1 MAQPGDT
8 RERFGRS
15 YIFMNPTPALNRSA
29 PGTVGTWRIRT
40 DDTGTPPIDGP
51 PDADLTFEAVVG
63 GSDDILVGNLVY
75 LDSNS
80 EALLADASSVATAAV
95 AGMAIQAG
103 APGETVRISRNEP
116 EDIFTVSLVVD
127 GSPTFLTPGSIY
139 YLSTNPGKWTT
150 TPDTT
155 TPGAVVRSCGLALD
169 NNKMSV
175 EIQVATVI

>member
-1 MAQPGDT
+1 MAQPGDV

-15 YIFMNPTPALNRSA
+15 YIYMNPTPELNRSA

-51 PDADLTFEAVVG
+51 GGADLTFSAIVA
-63 GSDDILVGNLVY
+63 GSDDVVVGNLVY
-75 LDSNS
+75 LDNNG
-80 EALLADASSVATAAV
+80 EARLASATSMATAKV
-95 AGMAIQAG
+95 AGMAVQSG
-103 APGETVRISRNEP
+103 APGELIKISRNEP

-127 GSPTFLTPGSIY
+127 GVTNIPDSGTIY

-155 TPGAVVRSCGLALD
+155 TEGAVVRSCGLAIEA
-169 NNKMSV
+169 NRMSG
-175 EIQVATVI
+175 